1 MFKNTITVPLPT
13 PTTSVGPVP
22 TVIPTEPPV
31 LQNIHATGQRTL
43 WVVTVL
49 MGISSLCFYSL
60 ATRVTR
66 EKRLLHTLVATI
78 TTISFLAYMAM
89 ATGQGITWRQ
99 SYIHEKH
106 KHVPDT
112 YQQISR
118 QIFWAHYLKWILTTP
133 LQVLNIAFIGGLPGA
148 NLFVAIV
155 ADLILYVAAYVGI
168 FALHGKRWAW
178 YAISC
183 IAFLVLVYQIGFNGH
198 RAVRR
203 RSGQTQ
209 TFYSAFVTAKLLAGV
224 LLLIAVASSPLA
236 RKISVDA
243 EIILFA
249 IVDVLTQGLMGFWLI
264 VGHDSSEAQIS
275 VDGFWAHGYSPEGTI
290 RVGDNEGA

>member
-1 MFKNTITVPLPT
+1 MFKHTITVPVPT
-13 PTTSVGPVP
+13 QTSPVGPVP
-22 TVIPTEPPV
+22 TVTPTDAPV
-31 LQNIHATGQRTL
+31 LQHIHATGQRTL

-60 ATRVTR
+60 AARVAK
-66 EKRLLHTLVATI
+66 EKRLLHVFVATI
-78 TTISFLAYMAM
+78 TTISFLVYLAM
-89 ATGQGITWRQ
+89 STGQGITWRDIF
-99 SYIHEKH
+99 IHEKH

-118 QIFWAHYLKWILTTP
+118 QIFWAQYLKWILTTP
-133 LQVLNIAFIGGLPGA
+133 LQVLNIAFIGSLPGA

-168 FALHGKRWAW
+168 FAIHGRRWVW

-183 IAFLVLVYQIGFNGH
+183 VAFLVLVYQIGFNGN

-203 RSGQTQ
+203 RSNQTQ
-209 TFYSAFVTAKLLAGV
+209 TFYSAFVTAKLLAVV

-249 IVDVLTQGLMGFWLI
+249 IVDVLTQGVMGFWLI

-275 VDGFWAHGYSPEGTI
+275 IDGFWANGYSPEGTI
-290 RVGDNEGA
+290 RVGDSEGA